1 MLTDAADKASA
12 AANVA
17 PKIDLAEH
25 DGARLISLS
34 GRWISQSVS
43 IVDKKMRELEKLVA
57 RRPLSSMRRMWRD
70 LIPLAHG

>member
-1 MLTDAADKASA
+1 MLTDAADKAST

-43 IVDKKMRELEKLVA
+43 IIDKKMRELEKSVVHK
-57 RRPLSSMRRMWRD
+57 PLSSMQRMWRD
-70 LIPLAHG
+70 LILLVHG